1 MGRTA
6 VVEEAAEAEMAAGM
20 EAAGEEPT
28 LAEAEAAAA
37 EAEAAAAE
45 ATRTRTT
52 GIGTPTGGHSLQS

>member
-1 MGRTA
+1 MGRTV
-6 VVEEAAEAEMAAGM
+6 VVEAAAEAEMVAGM

-28 LAEAEAAAA
+28 LA